1 MYRNMEAL
9 VFFIFFGLYIFIR
22 VLFGGGESAWE
33 KQAIVHKEGVI
44 LFKSRQF
51 TEARE
56 WFEKSLKRR
65 PYDCLNLVMLGDIA
79 LHQAEPERA
88 LHYGQKALRLDNTMW
103 QTHLLM
109 SKAFYA
115 IDEQEES
122 LKHAKNAVWFG
133 RKSADAQYWY
143 GKRMVE
149 KGQMESGLQHL
160 AQAYTLGEEDA
171 GPYLKSRKFIS
182 NS

>member
-1 MYRNMEAL
+1 MEAI
-9 VFFIFFGLYIFIR
+9 VFFVFFGLYIFIR

-33 KQAIVHKEGVI
+33 KQSIVHKEGI
-44 LFKSRQF
+44 LLFKSRQF
-51 TEARE
+51 RKARD
-56 WFEKSLKRR
+56 WFEVSLKHR

-79 LHQAEPERA
+79 LHQEEPELA
-88 LHYGQKALRLDNTMW
+88 LFYGQKALRLDNTMW

-115 IDEQEES
+115 IQEKDES

-143 GKRMVE
+143 GKLMVE
-149 KGQMESGLQHL
+149 KGETENGLHHMSE
-160 AQAYTLGEEDA
+160 AYILGEEDA
-171 GPYLKSRKFIS
+171 GPYLRSRKFIS

>member
-1 MYRNMEAL
+1 MEAL
-9 VFFIFFGLYIFIR
+9 VFFVFFGLYIFIR

-33 KQAIVHKEGVI
+33 KQALVHKEGVL
-44 LFKSRQF
+44 LFKNRQYDD
-51 TEARE
+51 ARI

-65 PYDCLNLVMLGDIA
+65 PYDCLNRVILGDIA
-79 LHQAEPERA
+79 LHQSEPERA
-88 LHYGQKALRLDNTMW
+88 LHHGLNALRLDNTMW

-115 IDEQEES
+115 INEPDEA

-133 RKSADAQYWY
+133 RKSSDAQYWY
-143 GKRMVE
+143 GKLMVE
-149 KGQMESGLQHL
+149 RGEVEAGLQHL
-160 AQAYTLGEEDA
+160 AEAYNLGEEDA
-171 GPYLKSRKFIS
+171 GPYLRSRKFIS